1 MQLAEARAVLDVRVG
16 ATRREI
22 TMAYRRAV
30 QATHPD
36 RGGDAQRFV
45 RVVAAHRRLTEQ
57 GSVQFVR
64 RSRWPFSI
72 PRRRRFRQS
81 PVPQATTRRPPRV
94 Y

>member
-22 TMAYRRAV
+22 TMAYRRAA

-36 RGGDAQRFV
+36 RGGNAEGFV

-57 GSVQFVR
+57 ESIRFVR

-72 PRRRRFRQS
+72 PHRRRFRQS
-81 PVPQATTRRPPRV
+81 PPPRATTRRPPRV